1 MLLPIIPMVKN
12 LITLCGFLMCIGYA
26 QAQYS
31 ADDLPVRN
39 VKLVSI
45 FDRVK
50 DSIRKQF
57 SEKGFSW
64 PAKYMYIRS
73 FKHEKLLEVWVKHDW
88 SEKFKLFKS
97 YKVCATSGSFGPK
110 RREGDKQIPEGFYY
124 VNEFRPNSTYHLAL
138 GLNYP
143 NISDEILSDSKKPGG
158 DIYIHGDC
166 VTIGCLPLTDSLIE
180 EVYFLAFQMKERGQ
194 DFIPVH
200 VFPMRY
206 DSKKAMAQFANKTK
220 NKLEAQ
226 EFSMKLRDA
235 YEYFEDTRQL
245 PVIMVN
251 PKGNYVIATDPATPK
266 VARLPIDEEEP
277 KPVDPFDAFQP
288 VLQVDKVPQF
298 ASGNAA
304 LQRWLFN
311 LSSELGKTLP
321 EGASVNLQL
330 EFIVDAEGNTRVP
343 RIIRGGSDQLN
354 KIVLER
360 FENELKWH
368 PALKDGQK
376 VSSVLKQS
384 VNITA
389 PEDL

>member
-1 MLLPIIPMVKN
+1 MMKN
-12 LITLCGFLMCIGYA
+12 FITLCCFTLCMINA

-31 ADDLPVRN
+31 AEALPVRN

-50 DSIRKQF
+50 DSIKKQF
-57 SEKGFSW
+57 EAKGLSW

-73 FKHEKLLEVWVKHDW
+73 FKHEKQLEVWVKHEW
-88 SEKFKLFKS
+88 SEAFKLFKS

-110 RREGDKQIPEGFYY
+110 RKEGDKQIPEGFYY
-124 VNEFRPNSTYHLAL
+124 INEFRPNSTYHLAL

-143 NISDEILSDSKKPGG
+143 NLSDEILSDSKKPGG

-180 EVYFLAFQMKERGQ
+180 EVYYLSFLMKERGQ

-206 DSKKAMAQFANKTK
+206 DSKKATAQFVQRTK
-220 NKLEAQ
+220 NKPDVQA
-226 EFSMKLRDA
+226 FSMNLRDA

-251 PKGNYVIATDPATPK
+251 NQGGYVIATDPAAP
-266 VARLPIDEEEP
+266 RFPRMPIDEEED
-277 KPVDPFDAFQP
+277 KSTDPFDAFQP
-288 VLQVDKVPQF
+288 VTQLDVVPQF
-298 ASGNAA
+298 EGGNAA
-304 LQRWLFN
+304 LQRWLYQ
-311 LSSELGKTLP
+311 LSVKLGETLP
-321 EGASVNLQL
+321 EGTSVNMQV
-330 EFIVDAEGNTRVP
+330 EFIVDTEGNTRVP
-343 RIIRGGSDQLN
+343 RISKGGSDALN

-360 FENELKWH
+360 FEKELKWK
-368 PALKDGQK
+368 PAMKGGEK
-376 VSSVLKQS
+376 VNSILKQN